1 MLDTWTQ
8 GSMPLNWL
16 VIITSCISITVI
28 LYFVTFNK
36 FFTIVIRWT
45 DFHSLK
51 ICWLYD
57 YNRVLNYC
65 RMFINVQLK
74 RFRDTP
80 KLEEDQD
87 YQRHLNVVRSK
98 TQPLLFSLDSFP
110 LTEIFFNEDK
120 FISTVLIALAVS
132 THVPLFTEIGI
143 LL

>member
-1 MLDTWTQ
+1 
-8 GSMPLNWL
+8 
-16 VIITSCISITVI
+16 
-28 LYFVTFNK
+28 
-36 FFTIVIRWT
+36 
-45 DFHSLK
+45 
-51 ICWLYD
+51 
-57 YNRVLNYC
+57 
-65 RMFINVQLK
+65 MFINVQLK

-132 THVPLFTEIGI
+132 THVPLFTEIGELVYTRKRLVREKI
-143 LL
+143 APFKIIGQYQLRLDRYVSSAGRS